1 MNFVSIC
8 FKINQKDCERL
19 VMSKFTILFLTLI
32 LLNSPNQSDRLHAF
46 SPTGCEGDCAKCHS
60 LNDQDVKVIL
70 QRMKKPQAEILNIE
84 LSPIKGLWE
93 ISVDD
98 KGKRGLFYVDFSK
111 KYLIPGPI
119 IEIKSGS
126 NITLEHFKKLQ
137 ESKKVDFSRIPLT
150 TPLVMGNRLAPQ
162 KVAVFTDPDC
172 SFCKTLHQEMEKV
185 VRERK
190 DIAFYLILFPL
201 PFHQDAYWKSK
212 SIVCNQSLKMLED
225 AYAHKEIFRTECDTK
240 VSDSNIKLAESLGI
254 TGTPT
259 LVFSDGRVHS
269 GTLPA
274 NQIIALIP
282 GGR

>member
-1 MNFVSIC
+1 
-8 FKINQKDCERL
+8 
-19 VMSKFTILFLTLI
+19 
-32 LLNSPNQSDRLHAF
+32 
-46 SPTGCEGDCAKCHS
+46 
-60 LNDQDVKVIL
+60 
-70 QRMKKPQAEILNIE
+70 MKKPQAKIVNIQ

-98 KGKRGLFYVDFSK
+98 NGIKGLFYVDFSK
-111 KYLIPGPI
+111 KHLLPGPI

-126 NITLEHFKKLQ
+126 NITLEHLGKLR

-185 VRERK
+185 VQERK

-201 PFHQDAYWKSK
+201 PLHKDAYWKSK

-225 AYAHKEIFRTECDTK
+225 AYAHQEILRTDCNTKEI
-240 VSDSNIKLAESLGI
+240 DSNIKLAETLGI

-259 LVFSDGRVHS
+259 LVFADGRVHS
-269 GTLPA
+269 GFIPA
-274 NQIIALIP
+274 HQIIALIQ
-282 GGR
+282 GSR

>member
-1 MNFVSIC
+1 ML
-8 FKINQKDCERL
+8 RL
-19 VMSKFTILFLTLI
+19 TILLIATILF
-32 LLNSPNQSDRLHAF
+32 SVPMPAERLHAF

-60 LNDQDVKVIL
+60 LGNQDVKVIL
-70 QRMKKPQAEILNIE
+70 QRMKKPQAEILKIQ
-84 LSPIKGLWE
+84 LSPVKGLWE
-93 ISVDD
+93 ISIDE
-98 KGKRGLFYVDFSK
+98 KGKRGLFYMDFSK

-126 NITLEHFKKLQ
+126 NITLEQFKKLQ

-172 SFCKTLHQEMEKV
+172 SFCRTLHQEMEKV
-185 VRERK
+185 VQERK
-190 DIAFYLILFPL
+190 DMAFYLILFPL
-201 PFHQDAYWKSK
+201 PFHKEAYWKSK
-212 SIVCNQSLKMLED
+212 SIVCNQSLKMLEE
-225 AYAHKEIFRTECDTK
+225 AYAHKEIPKTDCDTK
-240 VSDSNIKLAESLGI
+240 EIDANIKLAESLGI